1 MLAISSFSFLLL
13 LRSSSSFSAS
23 DLLRPRGP
31 FLTSLPA
38 ATTVPMDAP
47 VSFADEEDPPRVG
60 VLMLNLGGPETGDD
74 VEGVSNA

>member
-1 MLAISSFSFLLL
+1 MRMTA
-13 LRSSSSFSAS
+13 SFSAS
-23 DLLRPRGP
+23 SVLRSRGP

-47 VSFADEEDPPRVG
+47 VSFSDEEDSPRVG

-74 VEGVSNA
+74 VEGESNA